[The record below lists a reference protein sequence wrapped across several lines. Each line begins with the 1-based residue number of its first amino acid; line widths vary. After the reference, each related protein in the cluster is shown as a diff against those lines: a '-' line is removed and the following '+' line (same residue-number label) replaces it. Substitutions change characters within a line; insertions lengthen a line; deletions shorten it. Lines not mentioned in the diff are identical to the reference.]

1 MIAFESSRDRA
12 QLLLSALG
20 IGIAFALLPLAA
32 GLLGALVL
40 YVGVRPAYAR
50 LSAYLPSRVT
60 AILLV
65 VATALLFFLPAAWLL
80 TVAIDRA
87 PQVLRQ
93 LTRVRRSS
101 DSPRSASATST
112 LARASSKQEARSSR
126 GCHRRR
132 SA

>member
-40 YVGVRPAYAR
+40 YVGVRPVYAR

-60 AILLV
+60 AIMLV
-65 VATALLFFLPAAWLL
+65 VATALLFYLPAAWLL

-87 PQVLRQ
+87 PRVLRQ
-93 LTRVRRSS
+93 LYE
-101 DSPRSASATST
+101 SPAAPSCWPIGS
-112 LARASSKQEARSSR
+112 ARSP
-126 GCHRRR
+126 RRR
-132 SA
+132 SLARRSRPCCRAG